1 MPAQSSFLI
10 VDAHAMAYR
19 AYYALAGQ
27 NLTDPATGQSTA
39 AVFGFFRMLVKI
51 LGDYKPEWTAIVW
64 DPPGKSFRSRDFPGY
79 KAGRKPMPDDL
90 QSQIEGIKILLS
102 ESGFF
107 PAQVPDFEADDV
119 MGTLARRFGP
129 EHRILL
135 LTADKDCFQLLNDSV
150 SMLRSTKGVSE
161 FVLITPDWVKQELG
175 VRPDQIVD
183 YMALVGDASDN
194 IPGAAGVGPKSA
206 AALIEQFGTIDNLY
220 KNLDQVKQK
229 GLREKLASSRENVFL
244 SRELATIVTGI
255 EAVTA
260 IPLDDFRTPD
270 LTAPST
276 MNLFAR
282 SGFQAIYQDLSRW
295 VKKEMPEKKKAAGKK
310 VKYTYVNN
318 PETEARLKE
327 ALQKA
332 TVLAVDTETTSADPM
347 RATLVG
353 VSLSC
358 TPGEAFYINCLPT
371 ELFSNPASSLEI
383 LRPFLENPR
392 LPKIGQN
399 IKYDLI
405 VLERH
410 GFHLAGIAFDTMI
423 ASYLL
428 NPNVRRHNLDDMAMD
443 LLGFDTIKY
452 EDIAGSGRKQLTLD
466 QVAPEKICNYACQDA
481 DLALQFKSLLEKSLQ
496 KEHLQGV
503 FASIEME
510 LIPVLANME
519 MTGVAIDLPYFQKLS
534 RSYEKKIKQLEE
546 KLHQAAGEEFNLHS
560 TRELQKFLYDRLGL
574 ARGKKIK
581 TGFSTDQKALENL
594 RGEHEAVDWLLE
606 HRRHSKLKSTY
617 IDALPETVHPL
628 TGRIHTSFNQTIAAT
643 GRLSSV
649 NPNLQNIPIRE
660 ADGRAIRKGFIAA
673 SGFELLSLDYSQI
686 ELRIMAHLSQDEGL
700 LRAYRDDIDIHA
712 LTGSALFGIA
722 PDKVSPDQRAQAKV
736 LNFSTIYG
744 VTEFGLAQNLSISRE
759 QARMFLNA
767 FFERYP
773 RVRRYMDETVAFA
786 EKHGYVETL
795 SGRRRQIPE
804 IKSKNRFRREGAER
818 MAINTPVQGTSAD
831 IIKIAMIQIHKELK
845 RSKLKS
851 RMILQVHDEL
861 LFEAAPPEREALLE
875 IALRN
880 MEGAM
885 PLSVPV
891 KVDYR
896 FGQSWDDAH

>member
-1 MPAQSSFLI
+1 
-10 VDAHAMAYR
+10 MAYR

-51 LGDYKPEWTAIVW
+51 LGDYKPEHTAIVW
-64 DPPGKSFRSRDFPGY
+64 DPPGKSFRSRDFPAY

-90 QSQIEGIKILLS
+90 QSQIEGIKGLLL
-102 ESGFF
+102 EAGFY
-107 PAQVPDFEADDV
+107 PAEVADFEADDV
-119 MGTLARRFGP
+119 IGTLAVRFARD
-129 EHRILL
+129 HRVLL
-135 LTADKDCFQLLNDSV
+135 LTADKDCFQLLNESI
-150 SMLRSTKGVSE
+150 SMLRSTRGVSE
-161 FVLITPDWVKQELG
+161 FVLVTPDWVKQELG
-175 VRPDQIVD
+175 VLPEQIVD
-183 YMALVGDASDN
+183 YMALVGDSSDN

-206 AALIEQFGTIDNLY
+206 AGLIEQFGTIEKLY
-220 KNLDQVKQK
+220 ERLEQVKQK
-229 GLREKLASSRENVFL
+229 GLREKLSAARESVFL
-244 SRELATIVTGI
+244 SRQLATIVTDVP
-255 EAVTA
+255 AVQS
-260 IPLDDFRTPD
+260 IPVDDFKTPD
-270 LTAPST
+270 LTRPEVMS
-276 MNLFAR
+276 LFQR

-295 VKKEMPEKKKAAGKK
+295 QKKAVPEKKKSPARKL
-310 VKYTYVNN
+310 KYIYVQS
-318 PETEARLKE
+318 EQDEALLKSS
-327 ALQKA
+327 LQKA
-332 TVLAVDTETTSADPM
+332 KVLAVDTETTGADPM
-347 RATLVG
+347 RAKLVG
-353 VSLSC
+353 ISVAC
-358 TPGEAFYINCLPT
+358 QPGEAFYLNCLPT
-371 ELFSNPASSLEI
+371 ELFSNPASGLEV

-392 LPKIGQN
+392 LPKVGQN

-405 VLERH
+405 VLQRH
-410 GFHLAGIAFDTMI
+410 GFQLSGIAFDTMI
-423 ASYLL
+423 ANYLL
-428 NPNVRRHNLDDMAMD
+428 NPNVRRNNLDDMALD
-443 LLGFDTIKY
+443 LLGLETIKY

-481 DLALQFKSLLEKSLQ
+481 DLALQFQTLLDPALR
-496 KEHLQGV
+496 KEQLAGV
-503 FASIEME
+503 FENIEME
-510 LIPVLANME
+510 LIVVLAAME
-519 MTGVAIDLPYFQKLS
+519 MAGVAIDLPYFARLS
-534 RSYEKKIKQLEE
+534 ANYEKTINELEQ
-546 KLHQAAGEEFNLHS
+546 KLHQAAGGKFNLHS

-606 HRRHSKLKSTY
+606 HRRHTKLKSTY
-617 IDALPETVHPL
+617 IDALPATVHPD

-660 ADGRAIRKGFIAA
+660 ADGRAIRRGFIAA
-673 SGFELLSLDYSQI
+673 EGFELLSLDYSQI

-700 LRAYRDDIDIHA
+700 LRAYREGIDIHA
-712 LTGSALFGIA
+712 LTGSALFGI
-722 PDKVSPDQRAQAKV
+722 PPEKVNADQRAQAKV

-744 VTEFGLAQNLSISRE
+744 VTEFGLAQNLGISRDE
-759 QARMFLNA
+759 ARQFLHA

-786 EKHGYVETL
+786 EKQGYVETL

-831 IIKIAMIQIHKELK
+831 IIKIAMIQIHKEMK

-861 LFEAAPPEREALLE
+861 LFEVKHTEREQLLE

-896 FGQSWDDAH
+896 FGKNWDDAH